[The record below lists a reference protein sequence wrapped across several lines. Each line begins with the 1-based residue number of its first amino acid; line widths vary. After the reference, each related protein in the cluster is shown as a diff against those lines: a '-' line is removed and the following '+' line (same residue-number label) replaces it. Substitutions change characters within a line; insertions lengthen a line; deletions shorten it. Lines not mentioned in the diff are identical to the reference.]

1 MSRAET
7 PRSEYRRRLEDRRAT
22 HALLDRRERAISNG
36 RLAAVGVAVLL
47 LILVLA
53 TDWLGAGWIGLPVA
67 VFLVLVVLHDR
78 VIQAR
83 DRAAIAIAHWEQAL
97 HRLDHTWPGTGIQRA
112 DYVAEDHPYAADL
125 DLFGSGSLF
134 ELLCTARTR
143 SGEETLARWLAGP
156 AAPGV
161 VRERQQ
167 AVDELRP
174 LLDLREDLAL
184 QGGGLRSTID
194 PEALASW
201 GSAPAVF
208 AGSAQTL
215 LRWTAAALALGA
227 VAGVALWWADWLGPL
242 PLATLVGVAVAEW
255 VVYKLVAP
263 RLKQVVS
270 AVDRASRELKVL
282 ALVLA
287 RLERETFRSPLLA
300 RLQARLRAT
309 GDEREPAGR
318 AIRRLD
324 RLVVWLD
331 AQRNM
336 LFAPIAFLLMWP
348 VHFALAIESWRLRA
362 GRHIESWLEAL
373 GELEALCALAAYA
386 YEHPDDPFPELVE
399 QGPLFHGDDLG
410 HPLIP
415 EESCVSNS
423 VQLDPQVRAWIVSG
437 SNMSGKT
444 TLMRTVGVNAVL
456 AQAGAPVRARGLT
469 LSPLAVGATIRV
481 HDSLQAKRSRF
492 YAEIHRLKQ
501 LMDLTGGERPLLF
514 LLDEVLHGT
523 NSRDRLVGA
532 TALLHQFIA
541 AGAVGLVT
549 THDLAIADAAEGLAG
564 QVANVHFED
573 QLVQGQLSFDYK
585 VKPGVVQGSN
595 AIELMRAVGL
605 EVQPVEGGLK
615 NTSSSSPGRT

>member
-1 MSRAET
+1 MSQDET
-7 PRSEYRRRLEDRRAT
+7 PRSEYRRRLEDRKAT
-22 HALLDRRERAISNG
+22 HALLDRRERAISNA

-47 LILVLA
+47 LILLLT
-53 TDWLGAGWIGLPVA
+53 TDRLHAGWIGLPVA

-83 DRAAIAIAHWEQAL
+83 DRAAAAVGHWEQAL
-97 HRLDHTWPGTGIQRA
+97 RRLDHSWPGTGIQRA
-112 DYVAEDHPYAADL
+112 DYVPEDHPYAADL

-143 SGEETLARWLAGP
+143 SGEETLARWLAAP
-156 AAPGV
+156 APFPV

-167 AVDELRP
+167 AVAELRP

-194 PEALASW
+194 PEALAGW

-208 AGSAQTL
+208 ADPAGTL
-215 LRWTAAALALGA
+215 LRWGSIALALGA
-227 VAGVALWWADWLGPL
+227 VAGAALWAAGKTSPL
-242 PLATLVGVAVAEW
+242 PLIGAAVAEW
-255 VVYKLVAP
+255 LAYRLVLQ
-263 RLKQVVS
+263 RLKQVVF

-287 RLERETFRSPLLA
+287 RLERETFRAPLLA
-300 RLQARLRAT
+300 RLQAQLRAT
-309 GDEREPAGR
+309 DDGRERASR

-348 VHFALAIESWRLRA
+348 VHFTLAIESWRLRA
-362 GRHIESWLEAL
+362 GRHIELWLEAL
-373 GELEALCALAAYA
+373 GEIEALCSLATYA
-386 YEHPDDPFPELVE
+386 YEHPDDPFPELAE
-399 QGPLFHGDDLG
+399 QGPLFRGDDLG

-415 EESCVSNS
+415 EESCVRNS
-423 VQLDPQVRAWIVSG
+423 VQLDPAVRAWIVSG

-456 AQAGAPVRARGLT
+456 AQAGAPVRARGLA

-541 AGAVGLVT
+541 AGAIGLVT
-549 THDLAIADAAEGLAG
+549 THDLAIADAADGLDG

-585 VKPGVVQGSN
+585 VKLGVVQGSN
-595 AIELMRAVGL
+595 AIALMRAVGL
-605 EVQPVEGGLK
+605 EVQPLEGGLK
-615 NTSSSSPGRT
+615 NTRSSNPDRT

>member
-1 MSRAET
+1 MSQDET
-7 PRSEYRRRLEDRRAT
+7 PRSEYRRRLEDRKAT
-22 HALLDRRERAISNG
+22 HALLDRRERAISNA

-47 LILVLA
+47 LILLLT
-53 TDWLGAGWIGLPVA
+53 TDRLHAGWIGLPVA

-83 DRAAIAIAHWEQAL
+83 DRAAAAVGHWEQAL
-97 HRLDHTWPGTGIQRA
+97 RRLDHSWPGTGIQRA
-112 DYVAEDHPYAADL
+112 DYVPEDHPYAADL

-143 SGEETLARWLAGP
+143 SGEETLARWLAAP
-156 AAPGV
+156 APFPV

-167 AVDELRP
+167 AVAELRP

-194 PEALASW
+194 PEALAGW

-208 AGSAQTL
+208 ADPAGTL
-215 LRWTAAALALGA
+215 LRWGSIALALGA
-227 VAGVALWWADWLGPL
+227 VAGAALWAAGKTSPL
-242 PLATLVGVAVAEW
+242 PLIGAAVAEW
-255 VVYKLVAP
+255 LAYRLVLQ
-263 RLKQVVS
+263 RLKQVVF

-287 RLERETFRSPLLA
+287 RLERETFRAPLLA
-300 RLQARLRAT
+300 RLQAQLRAT
-309 GDEREPAGR
+309 DDGRERASR

-348 VHFALAIESWRLRA
+348 VHFTLAIESWRLRA
-362 GRHIESWLEAL
+362 GRHIELWLEAL
-373 GELEALCALAAYA
+373 GEIEALCSLATYA
-386 YEHPDDPFPELVE
+386 YEHPDDPFPELAE
-399 QGPLFHGDDLG
+399 QGPLFRGDDLG

-415 EESCVSNS
+415 EESCVRNS
-423 VQLDPQVRAWIVSG
+423 VQLDPAVRAWIVSG

-456 AQAGAPVRARGLT
+456 AQAGAPVRARGLA

-541 AGAVGLVT
+541 AGAIGLVT
-549 THDLAIADAAEGLAG
+549 THDLAIADAADGLDG

-585 VKPGVVQGSN
+585 VKLGVVQGSN
-595 AIELMRAVGL
+595 AIALMRAVGL
-605 EVQPVEGGLK
+605 EVQPLEGGLK
-615 NTSSSSPGRT
+615 NTRSSNPGRT